1 MKIPAKVI
9 DYSGA
14 ADKGRTVCLAVDK
27 AHAAPLPHN
36 EHLPPKAYVPIELS
50 VNGVVY
56 QARLFARPKV
66 PYVWIST
73 ALERNGVK
81 FSLVDVLRQ
90 INILPNDRVSI
101 DVNCVKPA
109 MERSDHPRWVCI
121 LDRGERPSKGP
132 PTERN
137 AQLRTRDTDSRAV
150 IGIGGAIEFGKYPTW
165 EEVAKGVSEYNSKY
179 GKEDASLWPAA
190 PGAAWYLSQPS
201 YNSRLEGFVWDVKK
215 WGRIQGVSLSDRPAA
230 AKALWALR
238 TQIQE
243 LKERSFRDVQPQVVV
258 SLLEELVR
266 TMQREGIRRDE
277 YSWAS
282 KILHWLLPSL
292 APVYDSVVRDAFR
305 LPTIGIRAYSSI
317 VKWEYNCAVRLEP
330 HGEKLFGDIEPR
342 TLLRCIDK
350 YLWWINV
357 RKK

>member
-27 AHAAPLPHN
+27 ADAAPLPYN
-36 EHLPPKAYVPIELS
+36 EHLPPRAYVPIELS
-50 VNGVVY
+50 INGMVY

-81 FSLVDVLRQ
+81 FSLADVLRQ
-90 INILPNDRVSI
+90 VSILPNDRVTI
-101 DVNCVKPA
+101 EVNRIEPA
-109 MERSDHPRWVCI
+109 VERQDRPRWVCI
-121 LDRGERPSKGP
+121 LELGERRSKGDS
-132 PTERN
+132 TQRN
-137 AQLRTRDTDSRAV
+137 AQVRTGDTDSRAV
-150 IGIGGAIEFGKYPTW
+150 IDIGRAAEFEKCPAW
-165 EEVAKGVSEYNSKY
+165 EEVAQAVREYNSKY
-179 GKEDASLWPAA
+179 GKEDASLWVAVV
-190 PGAAWYLSQPS
+190 GAAGCLSQPS

-238 TQIQE
+238 NQIQA
-243 LKERSFRDVQPQVVV
+243 LKGRSFRDVEPQAVVA
-258 SLLEELVR
+258 LLEKLVR
-266 TMQREGIRRDE
+266 AMQRERIRRE
-277 YSWAS
+277 EFSWGS
-282 KILHWLLPSL
+282 KILHWLLPGSV
-292 APVYDSVVRDAFR
+292 PVYDSVVRDGFC
-305 LPTIGIRAYSSI
+305 LQTTGIHAYSFI
-317 VKWEYNCAVRLEP
+317 VKWEYDCAARLEP
-330 HGEKLFGDIEPR
+330 HREKLFGHIEPR

-357 RKK
+357 KR